1 MTVESFLDVIQQ
13 GIYTLLYAITP
24 TLGIAL
30 AVGLLIGIFQAVTS
44 INEQTLTMVPKIL
57 VVFITLIIFG
67 GWMMQL
73 IMDFFVNIFNYY
85 FMLV

>member
-1 MTVESFLDVIQQ
+1 MESFLDVIQE
-13 GIYTLLYAITP
+13 GIYTLLWVITP

-57 VVFITLIIFG
+57 VVFITLVVFG
-67 GWMMQL
+67 GWMMQML
-73 IMDFFVNIFNYY
+73 IDYFANIFNYY
-85 FMLV
+85 FTLI

>member
-1 MTVESFLDVIQQ
+1 MESFLDVIQE
-13 GIYTLLYAITP
+13 GIYTLLWVITP

-57 VVFITLIIFG
+57 VVFITLVVFG
-67 GWMMQL
+67 GWMMQML
-73 IMDFFVNIFNYY
+73 IDYFVNIFNYY
-85 FMLV
+85 FTLI